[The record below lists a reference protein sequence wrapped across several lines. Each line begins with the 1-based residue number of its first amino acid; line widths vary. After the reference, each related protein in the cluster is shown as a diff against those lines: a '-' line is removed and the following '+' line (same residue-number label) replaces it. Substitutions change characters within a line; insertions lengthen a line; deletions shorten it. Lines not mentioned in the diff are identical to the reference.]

1 MAEFQKQGIDI
12 ELTEDVAQG
21 NYSNLA
27 IISHSTS
34 EFIIDFATILPGLKK
49 AKVKSR
55 VILTPEHAKRV
66 LLSLQEN
73 ITRYESDIAKIE
85 IPKSHVTTDD
95 PIINMGPM
103 GNAKYTENQI
113 RTIVVDVV
121 IMKKGP
127 RPYGFGP
134 EYFP

>member
-12 ELTEDVAQG
+12 DLREDIAEG

-34 EFIIDFATILPGLKK
+34 EFIIDFATILPGVNK

-55 VILTPEHAKRV
+55 IILTPEHAKR
-66 LLSLQEN
+66 LLYSLQEN

-85 IPKSHVTTDD
+85 IPQPQRAED
-95 PIINMGPM
+95 PILKMGPI
-103 GNAKYTENQI
+103 GNA
-113 RTIVVDVV
+113 
-121 IMKKGP
+121 
-127 RPYGFGP
+127 
-134 EYFP
+134 